1 MRILFDQGTP
11 VPLRRHLPVHSVTT
25 AFEQGWSDLANGE
38 LLDTAEQSGF
48 ELLVTT
54 DRNLQYQQNLTE
66 RRIAI
71 IVLRSTSWP
80 RIQKSIST
88 IQAAVD
94 RASVGSYEEISFSA
108 TT

>member
-1 MRILFDQGTP
+1 L
-11 VPLRRHLPVHSVTT
+11 HEHSVAT
-25 AFEQGWSDLANGE
+25 AFEQGWSDLANGK

-54 DRNLQYQQNLTE
+54 DSNLQYQQNLTE

-80 RIQKSIST
+80 RIQQTISA
-88 IQAAVD
+88 IQAAVA
-94 RASVGSYEEISFSA
+94 RASIGSYQEIEIPF
-108 TT
+108 TP

>member
-11 VPLRRHLPVHSVTT
+11 VPLRRHLPEHSVAT
-25 AFEQGWSDLANGE
+25 AFEQGWSDLANGK

-54 DRNLQYQQNLTE
+54 DSNLQYQQNLTE
-66 RRIAI
+66 RRISI

-80 RIQKSIST
+80 RIQKSIAA
-88 IQAAVD
+88 IQAAIE
-94 RASVGSYEEISFSA
+94 RASVGTYEEIDVPA
-108 TT
+108 TN

>member
-11 VPLRRHLPVHSVTT
+11 VPLRRHMPEHSVTT
-25 AFEQGWSDLANGE
+25 AFQQGWSDLANGE

-54 DRNLQYQQNLTE
+54 DSNLQYQQNLTE

-80 RIQKSIST
+80 RIKKSISA
-88 IQAAVD
+88 IQVAVN
-94 RASVGSYEEISFSA
+94 RASLGSYEEISFPA